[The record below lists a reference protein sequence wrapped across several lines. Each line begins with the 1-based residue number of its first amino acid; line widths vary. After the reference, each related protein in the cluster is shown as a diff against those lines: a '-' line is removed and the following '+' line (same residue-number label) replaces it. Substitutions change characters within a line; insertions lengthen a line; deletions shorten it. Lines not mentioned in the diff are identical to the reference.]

1 MRKLGSRICDCDF
14 IGSACNSSCYRFLI
28 IKIDV
33 LDYNIIIESENDIFF
48 EHVFPLEKNKEN
60 YSMNLLL
67 LLKKS
72 LIMYKN

>member
-48 EHVFPLEKNKEN
+48 EHVFPLEKNK
-60 YSMNLLL
+60 
-67 LLKKS
+67 
-72 LIMYKN
+72 